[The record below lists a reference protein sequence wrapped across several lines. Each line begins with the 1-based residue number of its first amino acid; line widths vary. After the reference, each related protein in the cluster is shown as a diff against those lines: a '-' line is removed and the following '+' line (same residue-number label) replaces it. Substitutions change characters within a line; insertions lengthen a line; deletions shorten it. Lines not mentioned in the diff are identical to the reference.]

1 MTNTERTE
9 FRAILM
15 GEQTELE
22 VGSLNRGAL
31 AIETSPEE
39 LDRIQ
44 NAQERDLA
52 IDALNRDFMRLHQV
66 RTALKR
72 IETNAFGVCV
82 NCEEDISKK
91 RLAAIPWAA
100 LCIVCQEGAD
110 KKTEESWDTD
120 ESPLASAA

>member
-9 FRAILM
+9 VRGILM
-15 GEQTELE
+15 RKQAELE
-22 VGSLNRGAL
+22 AGNLRRGAL

-44 NAQERDLA
+44 NAQGRDLA
-52 IDALNRDFMRLHQV
+52 IEVLDRDFMRLREV

-72 IETNAFGVCV
+72 IDTNAFGVCV
-82 NCEEDISKK
+82 NCDSDISTK
-91 RLAAIPWAA
+91 RLAAIPWAE
-100 LCIVCQEGAD
+100 LCIACQEGAD
-110 KKTEESWDTD
+110 KKTESWDAD

>member
-1 MTNTERTE
+1 MTNTERTK
-9 FRAILM
+9 FRALLI
-15 GEQTELE
+15 GKQTELE
-22 VGSLNRGAL
+22 TGSHNRGAL

-52 IDALNRDFMRLHQV
+52 IDALDRDFLRLREV

-72 IETNAFGVCV
+72 IDTKTFGICL
-82 NCEEDISKK
+82 NCEEDISTK

-110 KKTEESWDTD
+110 KKTDESWDAG